1 VVRVELESDVS
12 SGLHRAIR
20 GVLPP
25 TGVEP
30 ELAPVRLLFEVQDT
44 GIGIDIGAQE
54 RLFQSFQQADN
65 STTRKFGGTGLG
77 LAICKRMVEL
87 MGGRISVASVPGA
100 GSIFRFTVSFVPRTA
115 PLFVPSPLM
124 RNRRVLVVD
133 DNATSRTLLYRWCSA
148 WGMVCDLVADV
159 DSARAHLETQ
169 AVAVVVL
176 DVGHQAQQALTFARA
191 LKNDPRTAAIGMI
204 LLTPIG
210 AQRLIND
217 ALASGIDACVDKPL
231 RQASI
236 HHALATAL
244 GITQARTLGH
254 TAAHGARRRFNGRV
268 LVAEDNAVN
277 QRLTAAQLARFG
289 VHADIVANGVEALT
303 AIAQLPYDLVL
314 MDCQM
319 PEMDGYQ
326 ATREIRHRETMTN
339 RRRLPV
345 IAMTANAMA
354 GDRDLCLAAGMDD
367 YIAKPVR
374 IEALAEALARFLP
387 EVTDGVPLISG
398 PASTTIAD
406 DPDMLIDPRVLARL
420 RDELGDETI
429 FVEMV
434 AIFVREAPDHVGALE
449 RALKNGDTETV
460 RRAAH
465 KLKGSCQIMG
475 ANRLAAFCRRVE
487 EQARSGHAMH
497 ADDVSLQRLLDETLT
512 AIPLSRP

>member
-1 VVRVELESDVS
+1 
-12 SGLHRAIR
+12 
-20 GVLPP
+20 
-25 TGVEP
+25 
-30 ELAPVRLLFEVQDT
+30 
-44 GIGIDIGAQE
+44 
-54 RLFQSFQQADN
+54 
-65 STTRKFGGTGLG
+65 
-77 LAICKRMVEL
+77 
-87 MGGRISVASVPGA
+87 
-100 GSIFRFTVSFVPRTA
+100 
-115 PLFVPSPLM
+115 
-124 RNRRVLVVD
+124 
-133 DNATSRTLLYRWCSA
+133 LYRWCSA
-148 WGMVCDLVADV
+148 WGMICDLAEDA
-159 DSARAHLETQ
+159 DSARTYLETQ
-169 AVAVVVL
+169 TVAVVVL
-176 DVGHQAQQALTFARA
+176 DVGHQAQQALAFARA
-191 LKNDPRTAAIGMI
+191 LKDDPRTATIGMI

-254 TAAHGARRRFNGRV
+254 TTAHGARRRFNGRV

-289 VHADIVANGVEALT
+289 VHADIVANGIEALA

-374 IEALAEALARFLP
+374 IEALMEALARFLT
-387 EVTDGVPLISG
+387 EITDSVPAITN
-398 PASTTIAD
+398 PAPPPTITE
-406 DPDMLIDPRVLARL
+406 DPDALMDARVLARM
-420 RDELGDETI
+420 RDELGDEAI

-434 AIFVREAPDHVGALE
+434 TIFIREAPDHVNALE
-449 RALKNGDTETV
+449 RAMKGGDTDTV

-475 ANRLAAFCRRVE
+475 ASRLAAFCRRIE
-487 EQARSGHAMH
+487 EQARSGNTIV
-497 ADDVSLQRLLDETLT
+497 ADDVSLQRLLEETLA
-512 AIPLSRP
+512 AIPVSRP

>member
-1 VVRVELESDVS
+1 MDYTLDEPPAAYDPPTSGAERLDWLRLIRSRRVGPATFHRLIADHGTAAAALEALPGIAAVAGVQGYASCPVEVARAEVAQARVTGARLLCRGEADYPAALAMIADAPPVLWVIGDAALLNRPTVALVGARNASSLGLRMARRLAGALAEAGFVVA
-12 SGLHRAIR
+12 SGL
-20 GVLPP
+20 
-25 TGVEP
+25 
-30 ELAPVRLLFEVQDT
+30 
-44 GIGIDIGAQE
+44 
-54 RLFQSFQQADN
+54 
-65 STTRKFGGTGLG
+65 
-77 LAICKRMVEL
+77 
-87 MGGRISVASVPGA
+87 
-100 GSIFRFTVSFVPRTA
+100 
-115 PLFVPSPLM
+115 
-124 RNRRVLVVD
+124 
-133 DNATSRTLLYRWCSA
+133 
-148 WGMVCDLVADV
+148 
-159 DSARAHLETQ
+159 AR
-169 AVAVVVL
+169 
-176 DVGHQAQQALTFARA
+176 
-191 LKNDPRTAAIGMI
+191 
-204 LLTPIG
+204 
-210 AQRLIND
+210 
-217 ALASGIDACVDKPL
+217 GIDACVDKPL

-387 EVTDGVPLISG
+387 EVTDGVPLITG

-420 RDELGDETI
+420 RDELGDESI

-434 AIFVREAPDHVGALE
+434 TIFVREAPDHVGALE
-449 RALKNGDTETV
+449 RAMKNGDTETV

-475 ANRLAAFCRRVE
+475 ASRLAAFCRRVE
-487 EQARSGHAMH
+487 EHARSSRSSH
-497 ADDVSLQRLLDETLT
+497 ADDANLQRLLDETL
-512 AIPLSRP
+512 ASIPLSH